1 MAESAAAFE
10 KRVAVTR
17 KTAPCRG
24 NGIGRK
30 GVQTMRKFAWA
41 LAAVGLMAQAV
52 QAKDQKI
59 TIWWAQWDP
68 AAALQELGNEFAT
81 ETGIAV
87 EVHQIPWLSYQDQVF
102 LNFGNNRTD
111 FDIVIGDSQWIGRG
125 ATKGLYL
132 ELTDWLPTAVDMASI
147 HPRAARYLCEYPP
160 GSGKFFAAPC
170 ETDAIGFVYRRDW
183 FEEPAEQAAFKAQ
196 YGRELA
202 VPDTWEEFRDIAEFF
217 HRPDQK
223 RYGCSL
229 LTGRGYDS
237 IVMGFQ
243 PFLWAWGGSWG
254 DPETFEVQ
262 GHLNSPGAV
271 AGLDFYRSLMAYTPE
286 GGTNADYFFNLEAF
300 SNGSTTMVLDYFP
313 FYPGIVAAMGDK
325 VGFFKVPRHGDQRF
339 ISLGGQG
346 FSISTKTP
354 PQQQELAKQFIAW
367 FSQTEIQKKW
377 ITYPGSFTANTEL
390 LSSAEFAA
398 ASPYNQTF
406 AESLDYLQ
414 DFWNVPVYNELLAA
428 AVRHLGA
435 ALDGT
440 NSSQDA
446 LDALAAE
453 HEMVMIEA
461 GLLEMD

>member
-1 MAESAAAFE
+1 M
-10 KRVAVTR
+10 KKYTL
-17 KTAPCRG
+17 
-24 NGIGRK
+24 
-30 GVQTMRKFAWA
+30 A
-41 LAAVGLMAQAV
+41 LLAVGLMAPAATAQE
-52 QAKDQKI
+52 KSI

-68 AAALQELGNEFAT
+68 AAALQELGHEFAK

-87 EVHQIPWLSYQDQVF
+87 EVHQIPWPSYQDQVF
-102 LNFGNNRTD
+102 LNFGNKQTD

-132 ELTDWLPTAVDMASI
+132 ELTDWLPEAVDISTI
-147 HPRAARYLCEYPP
+147 HPRAARYLCEYPA

-183 FEEPAEQAAFKAQ
+183 FEDAAEQAAFEAN
-196 YGRELA
+196 YGRELT
-202 VPDTWEEFRDIAEFF
+202 VPDTWEEFRDLAEFF
-217 HRPDQK
+217 HRPDVK

-243 PFLWAWGGSWG
+243 PFLWSWGGAWG
-254 DPETFEVQ
+254 DPQIFAVQ
-262 GHLNSPGAV
+262 GHLNSAGAI
-271 AGLDFYRSLMAYTPE
+271 AGLEFFKSLMQFTPE
-286 GGTNADYFFNLEAF
+286 GGSNADYFFKLEAF

-313 FYPGIVAAMGDK
+313 FYPGIVASMGDQ
-325 VGFFKVPRHGDQRF
+325 VGFFMVPRHGDQRF

-346 FSISTKTP
+346 FSISTKTTP
-354 PQQQELAKQFIAW
+354 EKQALAKRFIAW
-367 FSQTEIQKKW
+367 FSQIEIQEKW
-377 ITYPGSFTANTEL
+377 ISYPGSFTANTEL
-390 LSSAEFAA
+390 LSSEAFAKA
-398 ASPYNQTF
+398 APYNTTF

-440 NSSQDA
+440 SSAADV
-446 LDALAAE
+446 LNALAEE
-453 HEMVMIEA
+453 HEMILMEA
-461 GLLEMD
+461 GLLEME

>member
-1 MAESAAAFE
+1 M
-10 KRVAVTR
+10 KKYTL
-17 KTAPCRG
+17 
-24 NGIGRK
+24 
-30 GVQTMRKFAWA
+30 A
-41 LAAVGLMAQAV
+41 LLAVGLMAQAATA
-52 QAKDQKI
+52 QEKSI

-68 AAALQELGNEFAT
+68 AAALQELGNEFAK

-87 EVHQIPWLSYQDQVF
+87 EVHQIPWPSYQDQVF
-102 LNFGNNRTD
+102 LNFGNKQTD

-132 ELTDWLPTAVDMASI
+132 ELTDWLPEAVDISTI

-170 ETDAIGFVYRRDW
+170 ETDAIGFVYRKDW
-183 FEEPAEQAAFKAQ
+183 FEDPAEQAAFKAK
-196 YGRELA
+196 YGRELM
-202 VPDTWEEFRDIAEFF
+202 VPDTWEEFRDVAEFF
-217 HRPDQK
+217 HRPAEK

-243 PFLWAWGGSWG
+243 PFLWSWGGAWG
-254 DPETFEVQ
+254 DEETFEVQ
-262 GHLNSPGAV
+262 GYLNSDGAV
-271 AGLDFYRSLMAYTPE
+271 EGLEFFKSVVQFTPE

-313 FYPGIVAAMGDK
+313 FYPGIVASMGDK

-346 FSISTKTP
+346 FSISTKTTP
-354 PQQQELAKQFIAW
+354 EKQALAKQFIAW
-367 FSQTEIQKKW
+367 FSQTEIQEKW

-390 LSSAEFAA
+390 LSSEAFAK
-398 ASPYNQTF
+398 ASPYNTTF
-406 AESLDYLQ
+406 AESLDHLQ

-440 NSSQDA
+440 SSSADA
-446 LDALAAE
+446 LNALTEE
-453 HEMVMIEA
+453 HEMILMEA
-461 GLLEMD
+461 GLLEME